1 MDKNNNFYRIN
12 HKNSFD
18 YFDSNTLMNIK
29 SLLFSELS
37 GNDDIIIGTNINKL
51 FNKILNIS
59 SNETKLDKLD
69 LLYKLFNDF
78 ISKTKIDLTDINYFK
93 NLCQKLSI
101 SNYKMEFSFSFE
113 YINDVLLILSFGY
126 HKLKQIDYIKTYKE
140 FIENLKKYSNKDL
153 IYFYRENK
161 LLPQFI
167 VPNEFILLMNI
178 FQGIKKINFNLNEN
192 YIIEYTLILLNYE
205 WLFPYVFS
213 IKFDMNCN
221 KLYKIISSEY
231 KKKILDLYKKRKN
244 SIDSNDSSSNNSFSS
259 NNNNNNNK
267 NENYINII
275 NNNKDVFNLI
285 IIYCYFICK
294 FKFLNNFELIV
305 PDSFKLEIEK
315 NLNINEIEI
324 YSFNFLNFFFGLN
337 NLIYFNIEFNSL
349 ENETFEN
356 ILSIIQNNSYLKYLT
371 ISFFSLNEEQYKEES
386 LLKIIEANGFSM
398 NNLFNVDNNNNNDNY
413 FYENDDLIYNNNNNY
428 FSNININ
435 KEIIKNF
442 DNENNLSNLLL
453 NKLIIN
459 FEENLEKFFIL
470 IQTKKNIEFL
480 AMIFN
485 EPILIINN
493 EKFFWIFTKIL
504 FNILLMINNEKF
516 NNLNE
521 LKLLFPYLIFDNR
534 KKIFIENFFE
544 KINFYNLNQKL
555 KKFSIQIQILNLP
568 NFINIISKNFEYLF
582 IGDLDIETFNNFIIF
597 YQKENF
603 IKESKLKYLKIKFA
617 QKVIEFNEN
626 VSSSFKKFLYGNNPK
641 NLNTI
646 EIDCKIYL
654 NLENFEN
661 LIENINKNQVEKYI
675 FYFKQIN
682 PNEFNKFNYDKY
694 FYLNEEYEKM
704 INKYLNVI
712 VKLGFVQKE
721 NIFKKIFKFL
731 LPKNKKEIIII
742 NI

>member
-1 MDKNNNFYRIN
+1 MENNNYYYRIN

-18 YFDSNTLMNIK
+18 YFDSNSLMNLK

-37 GNDDIIIGTNINKL
+37 GNDDVIIGTNINKL

-59 SNETKLDKLD
+59 SKENNLDKLD
-69 LLYKLFNDF
+69 LLYNLFNQF
-78 ISKTKIDLTDINYFK
+78 IQKNNLDLTDINYFK
-93 NLCQKLSI
+93 NLCQKISI
-101 SNYKMEFSFSFE
+101 SNYKMEFNFSFE
-113 YINDVLLILSFGY
+113 FINDVILILTFAY
-126 HKLKQIDYIKTYKE
+126 YKLKQINYFKTYDN
-140 FIENLKKYSNKDL
+140 FIETLKKYSNKDL
-153 IYFYRENK
+153 ICIYRENK

-167 VPNEFILLMNI
+167 IPNEFILLMNI
-178 FQGIKKINFNLNEN
+178 FQGIKKLNFNLNEN
-192 YIIEYTLILLNYE
+192 YIIEYVLILLNFE

-221 KLYKIISSEY
+221 KLYKNINNEY
-231 KKKILDLYKKRKN
+231 KKKIFDLNKKRKN
-244 SIDSNDSSSNNSFSS
+244 SIDSNDSYNSYSS
-259 NNNNNNNK
+259 NNNNNNKNE

-275 NNNKDVFNLI
+275 NNNKDIFNLI
-285 IIYCYFICK
+285 IIYCFFICK
-294 FKFLNNFELIV
+294 FKFLNNLELIV

-324 YSFNFLNFFFGLN
+324 YSFNFLNFFINLN
-337 NLIYFNIEFNSL
+337 NLIYLNIEFNSF

-356 ILSIIQNNSYLKYLT
+356 ILSIIQNNIYLKYLT
-371 ISFFSLNEEQYKEES
+371 ISFFSSNEEQYKEET
-386 LLKIIEANGFSM
+386 LLKTLESNGYSM
-398 NNLFNVDNNNNNDNY
+398 NNLFINDNNNNNDY
-413 FYENDDLIYNNNNNY
+413 FYENENLIYNNNNL
-428 FSNININ
+428 SNININ

-442 DNENNLSNLLL
+442 DNENNLTNLLL
-453 NKLIIN
+453 NKLMLN

-480 AMIFN
+480 SMIFN

-493 EKFFWIFTKIL
+493 EKFFWILTKIL

-544 KINFYNLNQKL
+544 KINFYNLSQKL

-626 VSSSFKKFLYGNNPK
+626 VSFSFKKFLNGNNPK

-654 NLENFEN
+654 NLEIFEN

-712 VKLGFVQKE
+712 NKCGFVNNK

-731 LPKNKKEIIII
+731 LPSNKKEIEII